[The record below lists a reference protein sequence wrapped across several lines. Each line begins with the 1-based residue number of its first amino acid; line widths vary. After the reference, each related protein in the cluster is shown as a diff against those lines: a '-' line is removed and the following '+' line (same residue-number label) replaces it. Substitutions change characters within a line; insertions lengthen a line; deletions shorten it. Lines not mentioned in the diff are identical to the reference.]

1 MHVRPT
7 IQNLH
12 ERVELYAQ
20 MNMIQEQS
28 VYKWHPEHLGIY
40 TNTLPFTRMPAH
52 IHSDA
57 KILLNIFLSRQH
69 NNEGKVGCIQYILQF
84 SVVLQ
89 GWFFLF
95 WRGFSSCFFFNFLV
109 FLYFCVF
116 FCVTRVFFL
125 VFSLLLLK
133 KILDFFSGVF
143 LDANLFRIRRIE
155 GETKKYFQPKKVIIQ
170 KKQTII
176 IGKSQRTNETILRH

>member
-1 MHVRPT
+1 
-7 IQNLH
+7 
-12 ERVELYAQ
+12 

-84 SVVLQ
+84 SVVL
-89 GWFFLF
+89 
-95 WRGFSSCFFFNFLV
+95 
-109 FLYFCVF
+109 
-116 FCVTRVFFL
+116 
-125 VFSLLLLK
+125 
-133 KILDFFSGVF
+133 
-143 LDANLFRIRRIE
+143 
-155 GETKKYFQPKKVIIQ
+155 
-170 KKQTII
+170 
-176 IGKSQRTNETILRH
+176 